1 MKKTVKK
8 NVKTMSFH
16 QLCEA
21 IEAGDKT
28 ILEEFDFDTE
38 APAEDADFT
47 AEFGG
52 DEDADVDA
60 DVDADADADVE
71 DDLEDETEGEDA
83 PATVSIEIDPN
94 GSLADALHA
103 ILDVL
108 EGGGEEMV
116 EDDMDDDAEAEGD
129 DLVEDD
135 TEAEGDDLVEDDTAV
150 AGDSEDEDCE
160 GLACEKKADE
170 DEELAASAPASGIH
184 VADKMKETKRTKNTP
199 AVNRKGTADDDLEL
213 APHTE
218 GDAAGTK
225 PTERKKQTPAIDR
238 SATAKSRLTPT
249 KRITNIGK

>member
-28 ILEEFDFDTE
+28 ILEEFDFDAE

-52 DEDADVDA
+52 EEDADLDADVD
-60 DVDADADADVE
+60 VDADADVE
-71 DDLEDETEGEDA
+71 DDTAEGEDT
-83 PATVSIEIDPN
+83 PATVSIEINPN

-108 EGGGEEMV
+108 EADGEEMV
-116 EDDMDDDAEAEGD
+116 EDD
-129 DLVEDD
+129 
-135 TEAEGDDLVEDDTAV
+135 TEVEGDDLVEDDTAE
-150 AGDSEDEDCE
+150 GDELVEDDTEGETEDEDCE
-160 GLACEKKADE
+160 GPACEKKPEE
-170 DEELAASAPASGIH
+170 DEELAASAPAAGIH

>member
-52 DEDADVDA
+52 EEDADLDADVDA
-60 DVDADADADVE
+60 DVDVE
-71 DDLEDETEGEDA
+71 DDTEAETEAA

-94 GSLADALHA
+94 GSLVDALHA

-108 EGGGEEMV
+108 EGDGEEMV
-116 EDDMDDDAEAEGD
+116 EDDMADDAEADGDDLVEDDTTEGD

-135 TEAEGDDLVEDDTAV
+135 TEGE
-150 AGDSEDEDCE
+150 SEDEECE
-160 GLACEKKADE
+160 GPGCKDAEE
-170 DEELAASAPASGIH
+170 DEELAASAPAAGIH
-184 VADKMKETKRTKNTP
+184 VADKMKETKRTKSTP

-225 PTERKKQTPAIDR
+225 PTERKKHTPAIDR